1 MKPYIPKK
9 LPLRGLD
16 WESFVPLIS
25 WSNRQ
30 LARYDGLL
38 QSLPNASVLLSPLT
52 TREAVLSS
60 KIEGTRATL
69 EDVLKYE
76 AKAKME
82 ESEKKDIRE
91 IINYRAALKFAIK
104 ELKKKPLCLNT
115 IKRMHSILLQ
125 GVRGRNRMLGR
136 FRTVQNWIGP
146 PDSSIDEAHFIQ
158 PTPEKMKEALDNFE
172 KYLHHNEKDSLVQLA
187 IIHAQFEII
196 HPFVDGN
203 GRIGRIL
210 IPLFLYEKKILN
222 SPMFYIS
229 AYFERNRKEY
239 YRRLREIT
247 ESNAWDAWI
256 RFFLKAVGEQ
266 ADENNMKAKKI
277 LDLYNDMKED
287 MVEVTRSQFAIKVL
301 DFIFKVPIFSTAVF
315 YKRSRIPKAS
325 ATRIIEKLRKAGIIS
340 VLQEAKGRTPAIYIF
355 PKLISIV
362 E

>member
-1 MKPYIPKK
+1 MKPYVPKK
-9 LPLRGLD
+9 LPLRSLD
-16 WESFVPLIS
+16 WEGFVPLIS

-38 QSLPNASVLLSPLT
+38 QSLPNAAVLLSPLT

-91 IINYRAALKFAIK
+91 IINYRMAMRLAVK
-104 ELKKKPLCLNT
+104 ELKKRPLCLNT
-115 IKRMHSILLQ
+115 IRRMHSILLQ

-136 FRTVQNWIGP
+136 FRTIQNWIGP
-146 PDSSIDEAHFIQ
+146 PDSSIDEAHFIP
-158 PTPEKMKEALDNFE
+158 PTPVKMKEALDNFE
-172 KYLHHNEKDSLVQLA
+172 KYLHYEEKDRLVQLA

-196 HPFVDGN
+196 HPFLDGN

-210 IPLFLYEKKILN
+210 IPLFLYEKKILDN
-222 SPMFYIS
+222 PMFYIS
-229 AYFERNRKEY
+229 AYFEKNRREY
-239 YRRLREIT
+239 YKSLRAIT
-247 ESNAWDAWI
+247 ESDAWDDWI

-277 LDLYNDMKED
+277 LNLYNAMKD
-287 MVEVTRSQFAIKVL
+287 DIVEVTRSQFAIRVL
-301 DFIFKVPIFSTAVF
+301 DFLFRVPIFSTNLF
-315 YKRSRIPKAS
+315 YRRSRIPKAS
-325 ATRIIEKLRKAGIIS
+325 AIRIIEKLREAKIVS

-355 PKLISIV
+355 NRLISIV
-362 E
+362 D